1 MVIMLKPTIGIEVH
15 VELKSKTKVY
25 SNSLNSY
32 TNEPNTL
39 VVPGDLGMPGTL
51 PKLNKEV
58 INLALK
64 AALGLNMS
72 INKYMTFDR
81 KSYFYP
87 DLARGYQ
94 ITQERTP
101 IGYDG
106 YLMIND
112 KKISIERLHIEEDT
126 CKSIHSTSGTLLDYN
141 RSGVPLVEIV
151 TYPVI
156 SSPEEAVSYVET
168 LRETLLYLGVSD
180 VKIEEGSMRCDA
192 NISLSKDETLGS
204 KVEVKNIGSITGV
217 LNALKY
223 EIERQTNIINNG
235 GTVDVETRR
244 YDDKTNTTISMRKKE
259 RATDYRYFPEPDIP
273 PVILTDEYID
283 SVKENMGE
291 VPIVIR
297 EYFKKHDINDK
308 VLNTL
313 MNSKDMAIYLYS
325 AKDKVN
331 VNIGSNILVNDIA
344 SYLNQKRVEFNNLI
358 SEERFIN
365 LINALE
371 SNVISTNQLKSIL
384 SDYLESNK
392 DIKTLIKEKGLEEIS
407 NEKELLTIV
416 TKVIDSNEDSVNDYK
431 NGLDRAIKYL
441 MGQIMKET
449 KGKANPKL
457 VNQILITEL
466 DKRIL

>member
-1 MVIMLKPTIGIEVH
+1 MLKPTIGIEVH